1 MKKESFL
8 MLLLTRQHHNQDP
21 FKVVLL
27 KSDALVALGRR
38 RRPHNSQDPAKE
50 LLLRN
55 VSMACH
61 RRSRRLQQSQG
72 PARDLVVALLSRRRR
87 RRKRKKR
94 WRRRKR
100 RGSRHLVSQ
109 KSWPGMYRTV
119 SMHSTT
125 HISI

>member
-8 MLLLTRQHHNQDP
+8 MLLLTRQHHNRDP

-72 PARDLVVALLSRRRR
+72 PARDLVVALLSRRR
-87 RRKRKKR
+87 K
-94 WRRRKR
+94 RRKR